1 MSSDD
6 LHELAKLRIDL
17 VRIACAVG
25 LDVFEFVSDPSLLI
39 ARSALESCNRAR
51 AAAEVECALLRAA
64 MLDDSAALIRAHDDD
79 DRSRVLDVA
88 TRLRARAGVVAP

>member
-25 LDVFEFVSDPSLLI
+25 LDVCEFVADPSLLI
-39 ARSALESCNRAR
+39 ARSAFESCNRAR

-64 MLDDSAALIRAHDDD
+64 MLDESAALIRAHDDD
-79 DRSRVLDVA
+79 RANALDVA
-88 TRLRARAGVVAP
+88 ARLRARAVERPL

>member
-25 LDVFEFVSDPSLLI
+25 LDVCEFVSDPSLLI
-39 ARSALESCNRAR
+39 ARSAFESCNRAR
-51 AAAEVECALLRAA
+51 AAAEAECAALRAA
-64 MLDDSAALIRAHDDD
+64 MMRESAALIRARDDD
-79 DRSRVLDVA
+79 GRSRMLYVA
-88 TRLRARAGVVAP
+88 TRLRARAMGGPL